1 MNRGAWWATVHG
13 VARVKHDLMTKSLT
27 TTQNMFQ
34 HFPSNLLFKLLSMVS
49 FDLGSTL
56 ILHLKYVRFIPL
68 SIGVVTSNAMSPEDL
83 S

>member
-1 MNRGAWWATVHG
+1 MFQASL
-13 VARVKHDLMTKSLT
+13 VAQLVPIVEHDLTTKSLP

-34 HFPSNLLFKLLSMVS
+34 HFPSNLLFKSLSMVS

-68 SIGVVTSNAMSPEDL
+68 SIGVMTRNAMSPEDL